1 MKKAKASKGPL
12 TEIASHLKQKC
23 FDMEELVADNIGL
36 EQLDRNDLKQ
46 FPNLQFL
53 YIPNNKLT
61 ILDNLENNF
70 RLTFIDARNNQIS
83 DIDIPKQEYIR
94 ELYLSGNLLHDFDRI
109 LAKMAHMKDL
119 ETLDLRGNPLT
130 LEKGYRQSVI
140 SQFQFLKTL
149 DGIEVVR
156 PEKKKIDN
164 ATRQAFLN
172 SISRGQSP
180 IQSKSL
186 PPQNL
191 CDTEKDKEIQ
201 PDGDSSE
208 NQESNSRNSKRSGE
222 TIQSKA
228 GYQTLTNESKT
239 IKPSIQSTESP
250 NNTMKRT
257 RPRTVLQCLLTRPL
271 SSADSIV
278 KKKSDHIRYKRM
290 QRQKRIEEEQ
300 TAVARKRKEEF
311 EKAANLPPP
320 LPDALLELEMK
331 NRPQN
336 TVQQPPPKRSST
348 RMFIKQPVIQ
358 DLEQIPDELEIA
370 AKLNPELPN
379 VFKTRV
385 TYKTLYPL

>member
-109 LAKMAHMKDL
+109 LAKMTHMKDL

-208 NQESNSRNSKRSGE
+208 NQESNSGNSKRSGE